1 MSVAL
6 MGEVFKRYPSGGN
19 EMLLALA
26 LADHASDDGK
36 RIFPSVEALAK
47 KVRVSE
53 RTVQR
58 LLIKMV
64 EDGWLQMVRDSS
76 GGRGQTRHYRIN
88 PAWIN
93 GDTVMSPF
101 RGERSQVV
109 APTGGEING
118 DILSPLE
125 ESRTTETVTP
135 RVVNGD
141 IAVSPEPSEPSVGSS
156 YELPTVYGSEQK
168 PKAIT
173 WDDDERVF
181 VGISDDLMRTWEAA
195 YKPLDVDAELMR
207 MELWYDANPRKR
219 KRNVQRFITGWL
231 AKEVARRATPRA
243 PQQARRPRA

>member
-1 MSVAL
+1 MSVAV

-36 RIFPSVEALAK
+36 RIFPSVEALAN

-64 EDGWLQMVRDSS
+64 DDGWLQIVRDSS

-93 GDTVMSPF
+93 GDKLSPF
-101 RGERSQVV
+101 KDVEARSNE
-109 APTGGEING
+109 GING
-118 DILSPLE
+118 DKLSPFN
-125 ESRTTETVTP
+125 ESHTTETVTP
-135 RVVNGD
+135 RVLNGD
-141 IAVSPEPSEPSVGSS
+141 IAMSPEPSEPSVGSS
-156 YELPTVYGSEQK
+156 YELPTVYGSDQK

-173 WDDDERVF
+173 WDDDEKVF
-181 VGISDDLMRTWEAA
+181 VGVSDELMRTWEVA

-231 AKEVARRATPRA
+231 AKEVARRATPRRP
-243 PQQARRPRA
+243 PQPRQPHA